1 MCDIRMVFCGTVGE
15 DGSISNTTDDQC
27 NEELKYDLTQPC
39 NGTEECT
46 GNWYSTFVS

>member
-1 MCDIRMVFCGTVGE
+1 MVFCGTVGE
-15 DGSISNTTDDQC
+15 DGSISNTTEDQC